1 MKPCI
6 AESVYIQ
13 TSVTLIYMVG
23 IYEVRDSQSSFI
35 TKGELLDN
43 HLGIG
48 KHVQTGRLLAN
59 AQMTA

>member
-1 MKPCI
+1 M
-6 AESVYIQ
+6 Q

-23 IYEVRDSQSSFI
+23 ICEARDSQSSFI

-43 HLGIG
+43 HLGIC
-48 KHVQTGRLLAN
+48 KCVQMGQLLAS